1 MYRSVLTHLFAFLLL
16 ALSAPA
22 HAQVVATFY
31 SHEFGNEFP
40 HAFFTLKGTPV
51 AGGAPVDT
59 NYGFT
64 PKAISPAI
72 LWGSVAGRL
81 DTAKPRY
88 IASSDAR
95 FSVTLSDVQYAA
107 MLAVVETW
115 RTRPSPSYN
124 LEKANCVHFIG
135 EAARA
140 AGLTVTFPKRLMKKP
155 RSYLIEVQRLN
166 PQVTAL
172 IPLPTERKNRV
183 SAAR

>member
-1 MYRSVLTHLFAFLLL
+1 MFRLFAFLLL
-16 ALSAPA
+16 AFATPA
-22 HAQVVATFY
+22 SAQVVATFY

-51 AGGAPVDT
+51 AGGAPADI

-64 PKAISPAI
+64 PKAVSPAI
-72 LWGSVAGRL
+72 LWGSVGGRL
-81 DTAKPRY
+81 DTAKPKY

-95 FSVTLSDVQYAA
+95 FSVTLTDAQYAA
-107 MLAVVETW
+107 MLAVVEKW
-115 RTRPSPSYN
+115 RARPSPSYN
-124 LEKANCVHFIG
+124 LERANCVHFVG
-135 EAARA
+135 EAAAA

-172 IPLPTERKNRV
+172 IPLVERKKRV